1 MRGIKRKNHWTKE
14 ACLEFAKSCADRE
27 EFCKSSG
34 GAYSAALKNH
44 WLDDVYEILRSR
56 LDMGWLKARGDRV
69 EVWRLADHYFDIWMA
84 NDRCGA
90 WRMRTITGVNLQ
102 KMIRKFESG
111 WVPAEDDD
119 WRAWCEQTAMSEQFV
134 RSDK

>member
-1 MRGIKRKNHWTKE
+1 
-14 ACLEFAKSCADRE
+14 
-27 EFCKSSG
+27 
-34 GAYSAALKNH
+34 
-44 WLDDVYEILRSR
+44 
-56 LDMGWLKARGDRV
+56 MGWLKARGDRV